1 MKQISYCENIETV
14 FFTERLMRISRYF
27 DMLTTSFS
35 IMEDGMEV
43 DQYMKFRN
51 TLTPA
56 SGFQSAQYRLI
67 EFSSTDL
74 INLIDNRFRD
84 SIDRNAPTN
93 MLLNIYIGKRQVKT
107 MQRVK
112 SYLLEE
118 FENTKDVPR
127 PHEGVQI
134 H

>member
-1 MKQISYCENIETV
+1 MYHQVNELIFKMILWEMKQISYCENIETV

-27 DMLTTSFS
+27 DMLTTLQYY
-35 IMEDGMEV
+35 GRWVEV

-74 INLIDNRFRD
+74 INLID
-84 SIDRNAPTN
+84 
-93 MLLNIYIGKRQVKT
+93 IGSETHR
-107 MQRVK
+107 
-112 SYLLEE
+112 
-118 FENTKDVPR
+118 
-127 PHEGVQI
+127 
-134 H
+134 

>member
-1 MKQISYCENIETV
+1 
-14 FFTERLMRISRYF
+14 MRISRYF

-56 SGFQSAQYRLI
+56 SFQSAQYRLI
-67 EFSSTDL
+67 EFSSDL

-84 SIDRNAPTN
+84 SIDRNALTN
-93 MLLNIYIGKRQVKT
+93 MLLNIYWQAAGKDHA
-107 MQRVK
+107 RVK
-112 SYLLEE
+112 VIL
-118 FENTKDVPR
+118 VR
-127 PHEGVQI
+127 I
-134 H
+134 

>member
-1 MKQISYCENIETV
+1 MYHQVNELIFKMILWEMKQISYCENIETV

-67 EFSSTDL
+67 EFSSTDQL
-74 INLIDNRFRD
+74 TIGSETP
-84 SIDRNAPTN
+84 SIEAPYEHAFEY
-93 MLLNIYIGKRQVKT
+93 LYWQAAGKDHAT
-107 MQRVK
+107 GK
-112 SYLLEE
+112 SH
-118 FENTKDVPR
+118 TC
-127 PHEGVQI
+127 
-134 H
+134 